1 MKHTTNIG
9 KVVLVCALTLGI
21 PLFAYFLYG
30 NVRDKYQTVDRSI
43 EQQVG
48 TMESSKGLR

>member
-1 MKHTTNIG
+1 MKHTTHIG
-9 KVVLVCALTLGI
+9 KVVWVCVLTLSI
-21 PLFAYFLYG
+21 PLFVYFLYG

-48 TMESSKGLR
+48 ATESGIGTR